1 MTTRFAMP
9 VDSSVVSVIDC
20 AVDEILVGDRAVDLG
35 EDRAGVG
42 IPFGDALAA
51 LDVVALVDLEP
62 RAVLEAVHRPLG
74 PVLADDHHR
83 DVAAHDDQL
92 ALGVARDVAVAH
104 PHRAFEVRLDEGL
117 VGDLRRAADV
127 EGAHRELR
135 ARLADRLRRD
145 DADRL
150 AHVDRRA
157 AGEIAP
163 VAGGADAVLR
173 LADEHRT
180 DLHLLDAGGRDR
192 LDVLLLDH
200 RSGGHDHAC
209 RRRRRGPRPSS
220 GRGCARRAR
229 RRPGRHR

>member
-1 MTTRFAMP
+1 MRWP
-9 VDSSVVSVIDC
+9 RLI
-20 AVDEILVGDRAVDLG
+20 
-35 EDRAGVG
+35 
-42 IPFGDALAA
+42 
-51 LDVVALVDLEP
+51 VVALVDLEP
-62 RAVLEAVHRPLG
+62 RAVLEAVHRPLD
-74 PVLADDHHR
+74 PVRADDHDR

-92 ALGVARDVAVAH
+92 AIGVAGDVAVAH
-104 PHRAFEVRLDEGL
+104 PHRAFEIRLDEGL
-117 VGDLRRAADV
+117 VGDLGRAADV

-135 ARLADRLRRD
+135 AGLADRLRRD

-150 AHVDRRA
+150 AMIDRRA

-200 RSGGHDHAC
+200 RV
-209 RRRRRGPRPSS
+209 
-220 GRGCARRAR
+220 RRAR
-229 RRPGRHR
+229 SRCRLASTRSSAVERPRMREASEATTWPASMMARILMPRSVPQSGSRMTASCATSTRRRVR